1 MAKEFF
7 QEFGEAFTKT
17 MRDIGERA
25 ESFYSEQKL
34 RNKISGEEKQ
44 IRKIMEELGKI
55 IYRRYKDGVP
65 LEDMQRRLC
74 EQIEQR
80 MDRIGQYKE
89 AIAGVKEKKVCP
101 SCGITVEGGMA
112 FCPHCGAACTTKEQ
126 EEQAGAVVAE
136 VSAEE
141 PEPVAEEAP
150 SEEPEP
156 VSEEVPSEEPEPV
169 AEEAPSEESEPVAEE
184 ASSEEPETVK
194 EEAKE
199 DSSAVS
205 ERKETE

>member
-55 IYRRYKDGVP
+55 IYRRYKDDVP

-101 SCGITVEGGMA
+101 SCGITVEAGMA

-126 EEQAGAVVAE
+126 EEQAGTVVAE

-141 PEPVAEEAP
+141 PETVEEETP
-150 SEEPEP
+150 SDEL
-156 VSEEVPSEEPEPV
+156 EPV
-169 AEEAPSEESEPVAEE
+169 AEETLSEESETEE
-184 ASSEEPETVK
+184 
-194 EEAKE
+194 
-199 DSSAVS
+199 DGSAA

>member
-55 IYRRYKDGVP
+55 IYRRYKDDVP

-80 MDRIGQYKE
+80 MDRISQYKE

-101 SCGITVEGGMA
+101 SCGITVEAGMA

-136 VSAEE
+136 MTAEQLEPEAAEE
-141 PEPVAEEAP
+141 VLSEKMEPAAEETL
-150 SEEPEP
+150 SEALETE
-156 VSEEVPSEEPEPV
+156 EEVPSEKPEPV
-169 AEEAPSEESEPVAEE
+169 EEVSSEESETA
-184 ASSEEPETVK
+184 K
-194 EEAKE
+194 EETEE
-199 DSSAVS
+199 DGSAA
-205 ERKETE
+205 EGKETE

>member
-44 IRKIMEELGKI
+44 ICKIMEELGKI

-89 AIAGVKEKKVCP
+89 LSLIH
-101 SCGITVEGGMA
+101 I
-112 FCPHCGAACTTKEQ
+112 
-126 EEQAGAVVAE
+126 
-136 VSAEE
+136 
-141 PEPVAEEAP
+141 
-150 SEEPEP
+150 
-156 VSEEVPSEEPEPV
+156 
-169 AEEAPSEESEPVAEE
+169 
-184 ASSEEPETVK
+184 
-194 EEAKE
+194 
-199 DSSAVS
+199 
-205 ERKETE
+205 

>member
-141 PEPVAEEAP
+141 PEPV
-150 SEEPEP
+150 
-156 VSEEVPSEEPEPV
+156 SEEVPSEEPEPV
-169 AEEAPSEESEPVAEE
+169 AEEAPSEESEPVSEE
-184 ASSEEPETVK
+184 ASSEESETVK
-194 EEAKE
+194 EETEE

>member
-55 IYRRYKDGVP
+55 IYRRYKDDVP

-80 MDRIGQYKE
+80 MDRISQYKE

-101 SCGITVEGGMA
+101 SCGITVEAGMA

-136 VSAEE
+136 MTAEQLE
-141 PEPVAEEAP
+141 PEAA
-150 SEEPEP
+150 
-156 VSEEVPSEEPEPV
+156 EEVPSEKPEPV
-169 AEEAPSEESEPVAEE
+169 EEVSSEESETA
-184 ASSEEPETVK
+184 K
-194 EEAKE
+194 EETEE
-199 DSSAVS
+199 DGSAA
-205 ERKETE
+205 EGKETE

>member
-55 IYRRYKDGVP
+55 IYRRYKDDVP

-80 MDRIGQYKE
+80 MDRISQYKE

-101 SCGITVEGGMA
+101 SCGITVEAEMA

-136 VSAEE
+136 MTAEQLEPEAAEE
-141 PEPVAEEAP
+141 VLSEKTEPAAEDTLSEAP
-150 SEEPEP
+150 ETE
-156 VSEEVPSEEPEPV
+156 EEVPSEKPEPV
-169 AEEAPSEESEPVAEE
+169 EEVSSEESETA
-184 ASSEEPETVK
+184 K
-194 EEAKE
+194 EETEE
-199 DSSAVS
+199 DGSAA
-205 ERKETE
+205 EGKETE

>member
-55 IYRRYKDGVP
+55 IYRRYKDAVP

-80 MDRIGQYKE
+80 MDRISQYKE

-101 SCGITVEGGMA
+101 SCGITVEAGMA

-126 EEQAGAVVAE
+126 AGAVVAE
-136 VSAEE
+136 MTAEQLEPEAAEE
-141 PEPVAEEAP
+141 VLSEKTEPAAEETLSEAP
-150 SEEPEP
+150 ETE
-156 VSEEVPSEEPEPV
+156 EEVPSEKPEPV
-169 AEEAPSEESEPVAEE
+169 EEVSSEESETA
-184 ASSEEPETVK
+184 K
-194 EEAKE
+194 EETEE
-199 DSSAVS
+199 DGSAA
-205 ERKETE
+205 EGKETE

>member
-55 IYRRYKDGVP
+55 IYRRYKDDVP

-80 MDRIGQYKE
+80 MDRISQYKE

-101 SCGITVEGGMA
+101 SCGITVEAEMA

-136 VSAEE
+136 MTAEQLEPEAAEE
-141 PEPVAEEAP
+141 TLSEAP
-150 SEEPEP
+150 ETE
-156 VSEEVPSEEPEPV
+156 EEVPSEKPEPV
-169 AEEAPSEESEPVAEE
+169 EEVSSEESETA
-184 ASSEEPETVK
+184 K
-194 EEAKE
+194 EETEE
-199 DSSAVS
+199 DGSAA
-205 ERKETE
+205 EGKETE

>member
-44 IRKIMEELGKI
+44 ICKIMEELGKI

-101 SCGITVEGGMA
+101 SCGITVEAGMA

-126 EEQAGAVVAE
+126 EEQAGTVVAE

-141 PEPVAEEAP
+141 PETVEEETP
-150 SEEPEP
+150 SDEL
-156 VSEEVPSEEPEPV
+156 EPV
-169 AEEAPSEESEPVAEE
+169 AEEILSEESETEE
-184 ASSEEPETVK
+184 
-194 EEAKE
+194 
-199 DSSAVS
+199 DGSAA

>member
-80 MDRIGQYKE
+80 MDRISQYKE

-101 SCGITVEGGMA
+101 SCGITVEAGMA

-141 PEPVAEEAP
+141 PEPVAEGAP
-150 SEEPEP
+150 SEEPKT
-156 VSEEVPSEEPEPV
+156 VAEEVPSEEPEPV
-169 AEEAPSEESEPVAEE
+169 AEEASSEESETA
-184 ASSEEPETVK
+184 K
-194 EEAKE
+194 EETEE
-199 DSSAVS
+199 DSSAAS